1 MRSLPTSAGSSVS
14 EYKGGFHDEFE
25 RKGADAEREAVL
37 SQMGYRIVTLTSAQF
52 GSQLAFHRAMNNIRE
67 ALGMP
72 HCTDTGYQ
80 REQNELRKALIRNW
94 KGMRDEEAPS
104 E

>member
-1 MRSLPTSAGSSVS
+1 MV
-14 EYKGGFHDEFE
+14 K

-52 GSQLAFHRAMNNIRE
+52 GSQLAFHRAMNSVRE
-67 ALGMP
+67 ALDKP
-72 HCTDTGYQ
+72 RCTDAEYQ
-80 REQNELRKALIRNW
+80 RKQNELRKTLIRNW

>member
-1 MRSLPTSAGSSVS
+1 MQLGQQCQHV
-14 EYKGGFHDEFE
+14 GGIHGHLVAHGVC
-25 RKGADAEREAVL
+25 KP
-37 SQMGYRIVTLTSAQF
+37 VTLAPPHYIRADDAGEPAQF

-72 HCTDTGYQ
+72 RCTDTGYQ

-94 KGMRDEEAPS
+94 KGM
-104 E
+104 

>member
-1 MRSLPTSAGSSVS
+1 MTYKRRELGI
-14 EYKGGFHDEFE
+14 EYKGGFHDEVE

-37 SQMGYRIVTLTSAQF
+37 AQMGYRIVTLTSAQF
-52 GSQLAFHRAMNNIRE
+52 ASQLAFHRAMNSIRE

-72 HCTDTGYQ
+72 RCTDAEYQ
-80 REQNELRKALIRNW
+80 RKQNELRKALIRNW
-94 KGMRDEEAPS
+94 KRAQGEDTPS